1 MTRNAPAFHLGQRAL
16 HQSQK
21 KVHCHPAI
29 GANSGPAVFADSF
42 LSVFMGMV
50 VFARFFVFSFCMLNF
65 ACVRSFHSPQH
76 KMGIGS
82 CFYCGK
88 HAQNVFVQHAAFC
101 RSFFF
106 LSYPLSSVFV
116 LFFCQLCQLF
126 FHLSLLI
133 IPPSVTP
140 HVSFQS
146 F

>member
-21 KVHCHPAI
+21 KVHCHQAI

-50 VFARFFVFSFCMLNF
+50 VFAMLFCFFILHVELCMRQVVPFSPAQNGHWILFLLRKTCTECLRPT
-65 ACVRSFHSPQH
+65 RSFL
-76 KMGIGS
+76 
-82 CFYCGK
+82 
-88 HAQNVFVQHAAFC
+88 
-101 RSFFF
+101 RFFF

-126 FHLSLLI
+126 FHLSLI
-133 IPPSVTP
+133 VIPRSVTP